1 MDHLKIGDVIKL
13 YPAPLPDVEA
23 KPGAPLRLRRVQD
36 GAGNYRRFVPDEGV
50 ERVLDY
56 YFHDRLMRG
65 DLLLVDPRLS
75 YVLATAEGVF
85 PAPEPEV
92 TALTTTATTAM
103 AAAPPASGSKRAR
116 PALDA
121 IVDDRSRQ
129 EGHASSPT

>member
-13 YPAPLPDVEA
+13 YPAPLPDVEV

-36 GAGNYRRFVPDEGV
+36 GAGNYRRFVPEEGA

-75 YVLATAEGVF
+75 YVPATVEGVS
-85 PAPEPEV
+85 PASEAEV
-92 TALTTTATTAM
+92 TSVTTTAT
-103 AAAPPASGSKRAR
+103 AAATPASGSKRAR

-121 IVDDRSRQ
+121 FVDDRSRQ
-129 EGHASSPT
+129 EGQGVSSPT